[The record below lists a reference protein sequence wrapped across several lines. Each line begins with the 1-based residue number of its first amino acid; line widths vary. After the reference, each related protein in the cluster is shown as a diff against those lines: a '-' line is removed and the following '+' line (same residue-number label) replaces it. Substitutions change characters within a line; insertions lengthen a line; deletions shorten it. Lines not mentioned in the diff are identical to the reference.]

1 MRRAGGRGWG
11 RRAVLPSALALLAAT
26 FLLVA
31 LPEPATAHTGDYI
44 LSVPAA
50 DPVSVDGNVT
60 AAEWA
65 EAVSINLTGIPGN
78 GLGAFLLVKHN
89 DSFLFVAY
97 DVVGDTSE
105 SSGDISLVAFDTGHD
120 GLTTVGREDI
130 FYHAGFFAGEQAH
143 FVSDGT
149 FWSVHD
155 SPYDESL
162 PNHAGLVSAWG
173 FGPSDLSS
181 ESHRQFEFRIPL
193 PLLGATP
200 GDTLGI
206 LAVVGDL
213 DTGKLSFWPET
224 LVSLQLDSYGDLVLV
239 APAAANDLL
248 LLPPSRVKNALAGDL
263 VSYQLNVTNRGTS
276 GMDTFDFT
284 ANSSWEVTFWD
295 SAGTTPLA
303 DTTGEG
309 DPDTGALSAGESALV
324 IAKVEVPTDATGRNE
339 ATVTATSSA
348 DANVS
353 RGALLITNL
362 PPALFRPPHSDFGND
377 TDVPPDG
384 LFNYLVVEAN
394 LTVAVSGS
402 YIVQGTL
409 YDQNFTSPISFASRS
424 GVVPVG
430 NQTAALLF
438 PGEDVFRSRTNG
450 PYAVDL
456 RIFDDSFPPK
466 ELDRNNHTTQPY
478 AYTDFQKPA
487 AVFAPPHSD
496 FGLDTDGDGLFNYL
510 VVTASIDV
518 TDGGMFLVDAVLR
531 DPTYS
536 LFIYT
541 SNVTTLDAGLQTV
554 PLWFDGIRVNASDID
569 GPYTVELTMYDY
581 VTFEFLDRGAH
592 TTANYSHLEFQSP
605 PAAFAAPHSDFGLD
619 TDGDGLFNYLV
630 VDVNLTVTEAGT
642 YSVDGTLYGS
652 HIGFTSNVTTLTVGS
667 QTVPLWFDGMRIN
680 ASRVDGPYTVE
691 LRLYDYVTFRILD
704 SETHITANY
713 SHLEFEAPPA
723 RFSPPHSDFGLDTD
737 GDGVFNNLVVNVS
750 LEVDV
755 AGMYLVDG
763 RLHDG
768 NFTFQ
773 IFSYNVTNLDV
784 GSQSVQLFFQGTPIN
799 ASEVDGPYTV
809 DLNLYDYVTF
819 TFLDEDTYNTTAYSY
834 LDFDGPPARFSPPHA
849 DQGLDTNGDGQFE
862 FLVVNA
868 TVQVDEAGDF
878 AIEAYLYDPSFRLFV
893 STYNLTFLDVGV
905 HAVSLLFDGISINVS
920 GVDGP
925 YTAEF
930 YLYNASSFEFL
941 DNDSHTTAAYSHLEF
956 EGPPA
961 SLAPPHSDRG
971 LDTDGDGL
979 FNYLV
984 VDVAIDVADAGTVLL
999 EAYLY
1004 DSTFTLFLAIS
1015 NVTSLEVGPQT
1026 VPLWFDGALI
1036 TASERDGPYTVELYL
1051 YDYETFRF
1059 LGSDIHTT
1067 APYSSQEFEGP
1078 EPLVASEALVTPTID
1093 GAFSPGEWSD
1103 ASAVNLSAIPG
1114 NEVPGFLLVKSDDDF
1129 LYVAYDATG
1138 DTTEDLFDVASI
1150 AFDTDHDGVATD
1162 GREDQF
1168 VQGGWVSNDQAHF
1181 VYDASAGFWIEEDSP
1196 YDTSLPNHLGLAS
1209 AWGFGPSENEG
1220 TPHRIYEFSI
1230 PLALLGVAPGGTLGF
1245 FGGSEP
1251 APGLFDASIGGWS
1264 LWPVWN
1270 PGPLSLSEYGDLVLS
1285 MPTDIILPTLVIN
1298 APSSGSVEAGSGV
1311 LIAWSAS
1318 DDQSG
1323 LDYLEVS
1330 LDDGAPI
1337 VLAASVTGYTF
1348 LGLEDGSHTVV
1359 VRAVDV
1365 AGNAQTASVDFT
1377 VDTVPPT
1384 LSILSPGSEAVL
1396 NTSRVE
1402 VAWAAEDATSGVDRI
1417 EVVVDGGPPTLL
1429 LGGSIGLVFSE
1440 MSDGPH
1446 TIEVRAIDGAG
1457 HVALASVQ
1465 FVVDT
1470 VPPVLSIS
1478 LPVSGSVVTSSSLEV
1493 AWLGTDQTSGI
1504 ERIEV
1509 SLDGGAPVVLP
1520 ATVSSHTF
1528 TGVADGSHTVSV
1540 TVFDRA
1546 GNSADA
1552 SVDFEVITFL
1562 LNPAGPFGPSPLVG
1576 LIVAIVA
1583 GTLLLLMV
1591 FRRRRGSPPRALLG
1605 QGPSMKGEEPPSA
1618 ADMTAQIR
1626 ELEKL
1631 RDEGLITEEEFRV
1644 KTEELLSRR

>member
-1 MRRAGGRGWG
+1 MRRAGERGWG

-65 EAVSINLTGIPGN
+65 EAVSINLAGIPGN
-78 GLGAFLLVKHN
+78 RLEAFLLVKHN

-105 SSGDISLVAFDTGHD
+105 GPGDFSLVAFDTGHD

-130 FYHAGFFAGEQAH
+130 FYHAGFFAEEQAH
-143 FVSDGT
+143 YVSDGMV
-149 FWSVHD
+149 WSVHD

-162 PNHAGLVSAWG
+162 PNHAGLASAWG
-173 FGPSDLSS
+173 VGPSALSS

-193 PLLGATP
+193 PLLGATL

-206 LAVVGDL
+206 LAAVGDL

-239 APAAANDLL
+239 TPATANDLL

-276 GMDTFDFT
+276 GVDTFDFT
-284 ANSSWEVTFWD
+284 ANSSWAVTFWD
-295 SAGTTPLA
+295 SAGTMPLA
-303 DTTGEG
+303 DTNGDG
-309 DPDTGALSAGESALV
+309 DPDTGALYTGESALV
-324 IAKVEVPTDATGRNE
+324 IAKVEVPTDVAGRNE
-339 ATVTATSSA
+339 ATVTATSFA

-362 PPALFRPPHSDFGND
+362 PPALFRPPHSDYGND

-409 YDQNFTSPISFASRS
+409 YDQNFTSPISYASRS

-438 PGEDVFRSRTNG
+438 PGEDVFRSGTNG

-466 ELDRNNHTTQPY
+466 ELDRSNHTTQPY
-478 AYTDFQKPA
+478 AYTHFQKPA

-496 FGLDTDGDGLFNYL
+496 FGLDTEGDDLFNYL
-510 VVTASIDV
+510 VVNASIDV

-554 PLWFDGIRVNASDID
+554 PLWFDGIRVNSSDID

-581 VTFEFLDRGAH
+581 ATFELLDRGAH

-619 TDGDGLFNYLV
+619 TDGDGAFNSLV
-630 VDVNLTVTEAGT
+630 VD
-642 YSVDGTLYGS
+642 
-652 HIGFTSNVTTLTVGS
+652 
-667 QTVPLWFDGMRIN
+667 
-680 ASRVDGPYTVE
+680 
-691 LRLYDYVTFRILD
+691 
-704 SETHITANY
+704 
-713 SHLEFEAPPA
+713 
-723 RFSPPHSDFGLDTD
+723 
-737 GDGVFNNLVVNVS
+737 VS

-763 RLHDG
+763 LLHDE

-773 IFSYNVTNLDV
+773 IFSYNTTHLDV
-784 GSQSVQLFFQGTPIN
+784 GSQSVQLFFLGTRIN

-819 TFLDEDTYNTTAYSY
+819 TFLDDDVHTTTAY
-834 LDFDGPPARFSPPHA
+834 
-849 DQGLDTNGDGQFE
+849 
-862 FLVVNA
+862 
-868 TVQVDEAGDF
+868 
-878 AIEAYLYDPSFRLFV
+878 
-893 STYNLTFLDVGV
+893 
-905 HAVSLLFDGISINVS
+905 
-920 GVDGP
+920 
-925 YTAEF
+925 
-930 YLYNASSFEFL
+930 
-941 DNDSHTTAAYSHLEF
+941 
-956 EGPPA
+956 
-961 SLAPPHSDRG
+961 
-971 LDTDGDGL
+971 
-979 FNYLV
+979 
-984 VDVAIDVADAGTVLL
+984 
-999 EAYLY
+999 
-1004 DSTFTLFLAIS
+1004 
-1015 NVTSLEVGPQT
+1015 
-1026 VPLWFDGALI
+1026 
-1036 TASERDGPYTVELYL
+1036 ASE
-1051 YDYETFRF
+1051 
-1059 LGSDIHTT
+1059 
-1067 APYSSQEFEGP
+1067 QFEGP

-1103 ASAVNLSAIPG
+1103 AYAVNLAAIPG
-1114 NEVPGFLLVKSDDDF
+1114 NEVPGFLLVKNDDDF

-1138 DTTEDLFDVASI
+1138 DTTEDLSDVASI

-1181 VYDASAGFWIEEDSP
+1181 VYDASVGFWIEEDSP
-1196 YDTSLPNHLGLAS
+1196 YDTSLPNHMGLAS
-1209 AWGFGPSENEG
+1209 AWGFGPSENDG

-1251 APGLFDASIGGWS
+1251 APGLFDASVGGWS

-1285 MPTDIILPTLVIN
+1285 MPTDLIPPTLVIN

-1337 VLAASVTGYTF
+1337 VLEATATGYTF
-1348 LGLEDGSHTVV
+1348 LGLEDGSHTVE

-1384 LSILSPGSEAVL
+1384 LSILSPGSEAIL
-1396 NTSRVE
+1396 DMSRVE
-1402 VAWAAEDATSGVDRI
+1402 VAWVAEDITSGVDRF
-1417 EVVVDGGPPTLL
+1417 EVVLDGGAPTVL
-1429 LGGSIGLVFSE
+1429 LGASTVLVFSE

-1446 TIEVRAIDGAG
+1446 TVEVRAIDGAG
-1457 HVALASVQ
+1457 HGALASVD

-1470 VPPVLSIS
+1470 APPVLSVS
-1478 LPVSGSVVTSSSLEV
+1478 LPVEASVVTTSSVEV
-1493 AWLGTDQTSGI
+1493 VWLGTDQTSGI
-1504 ERIEV
+1504 DRFEV
-1509 SLDGGAPVVLP
+1509 SLDGGTPVVLP
-1520 ATVSSHTF
+1520 ATTVSHAF
-1528 TGVADGSHTVSV
+1528 AGVGDGPHTV
-1540 TVFDRA
+1540 TVVAFDRA
-1546 GNSADA
+1546 GNAVALTVDLRVDT
-1552 SVDFEVITFL
+1552 SVFSPT
-1562 LNPAGPFGPSPLVG
+1562 GPYGSGPLIGTVVGIAVAAALALV
-1576 LIVAIVA
+1576 
-1583 GTLLLLMV
+1583 LLLRRGWLSGGGGATRSPGTGLRQILSAP
-1591 FRRRRGSPPRALLG
+1591 FRRLRTGNEGETGPEEKSARGDERKSP
-1605 QGPSMKGEEPPSA
+1605 
-1618 ADMTAQIR
+1618 
-1626 ELEKL
+1626 
-1631 RDEGLITEEEFRV
+1631 
-1644 KTEELLSRR
+1644 